1 MLSNKANDTVNM
13 VNHQDD
19 DTALIC
25 EIKDRINSDL
35 EHLYAGTVVNM
46 LVNKC
51 SFLDPRFKDMYKF
64 TNEPVQI
71 LLKEVESEFAN
82 TAVPNCNP
90 GQNETESSEPVT
102 KKRKGKFSSL
112 FVKTATFNTNSH
124 LLTLS
129 ERVHHEV
136 EMYLQYPIL
145 DIDESF
151 LKWWSLEACRMPLL
165 SSAARK

>member
-1 MLSNKANDTVNM
+1 LLSNKANDTVNM

-64 TNEPVQI
+64 TNEPAQI
-71 LLKEVESEFAN
+71 LLKDVESEFAN
-82 TAVPNCNP
+82 TAVSNCNP
-90 GQNETESSEPVT
+90 GQNETESSEPLT
-102 KKRKGKFSSL
+102 KKRKEKENLVHYLVRLLLLILTHTRLLYQKEFT
-112 FVKTATFNTNSH
+112 VKLRCICNTPS
-124 LLTLS
+124 
-129 ERVHHEV
+129 
-136 EMYLQYPIL
+136 
-145 DIDESF
+145 
-151 LKWWSLEACRMPLL
+151 
-165 SSAARK
+165 